1 MSAVAEQTVAWLEH
15 FIGQPP
21 APAWLQ
27 SLRDAAFARFAELG
41 FPTTHNEEW
50 RFTNVSAIART
61 AFAPGAPDAL
71 LVYPDSVKKLAPA
84 DAEAHLA
91 RHAAFDQNPFVA
103 LNTAFIGNV
112 TVLEIPRNAVIEQPI
127 EITYVAQGVPS
138 GPVPAVSRLVSTPVG
153 ERDASGGMSAGAAGR
168 RACATVAHPRT
179 LIIVGA
185 NAQCTI
191 VETYKGA
198 GNYFTNAVTEIVVG
212 DRAVVDHYKVQQE
225 SVNAFHISTLQVTI
239 GRSAAFASHSISPGG
254 ALVRNDVNATL
265 SEGSDATLNGLYIVN
280 GTQHAD
286 NQTMMNH
293 AMPHGPSH
301 ELYKGILDGKAHAVF
316 NGKII
321 VRKDAQ
327 KTDSK
332 QTNKNLVLSDDAVV
346 DTKPE
351 LQIFADD
358 VRCTHGAT
366 IGQLDAESLFYLQSR
381 GIGKRQARN
390 LLTYAFAQ
398 DVVDRIKVQSL
409 RDSLERILFEKFH
422 EHAE

>member
-15 FIGQPP
+15 FTNQPP

-27 SLRDAAFARFAELG
+27 SLRDRAFARFAELG

-50 RFTNVSAIART
+50 RFTNVAPIART
-61 AFAPGAPDAL
+61 AFTPVAADAL
-71 LVYPDSVKKLAPA
+71 LVYPESVKKLAPA
-84 DAEAHLA
+84 EAEAHLA

-103 LNTAFIGNV
+103 LNTAFLGNV
-112 TVLEIPRNAVIEQPI
+112 TVLEIPRNAVISQPI
-127 EITYVAQGVPS
+127 EITYVAQS
-138 GPVPAVSRLVSTPVG
+138 LVPAVSRLVSTPVG
-153 ERDASGGMSAGAAGR
+153 ERDTIVGMSADAAGTS
-168 RACATVAHPRT
+168 ACATAAHPRI
-179 LIIVGA
+179 LILVGA

-191 VETYKGA
+191 VETYKGT
-198 GNYFTNAVTEIVVG
+198 GTYFTNAVTEVVVG

-225 SVNAFHISTLQVTI
+225 FVNAFHIATLQATV
-239 GRSAAFASHSISPGG
+239 GRSAAFSTHSISLGG
-254 ALVRNDVNATL
+254 ALVRNDVNVTL
-265 SEGSDATLNGLYIVN
+265 SEGSDATVNGLYIVN
-280 GTQHAD
+280 GAQHVDNHTQID
-286 NQTMMNH
+286 H
-293 AMPHGPSH
+293 AMPHGTSH

-366 IGQLDAESLFYLQSR
+366 IGQLDAEALFYLQSR
-381 GIGKRQARN
+381 GIGKSQARS

-398 DVVDRIKVQSL
+398 DVVDRIKVQWL
-409 RDSLERILFEKFH
+409 RDSLEAILFEKFH
-422 EHAE
+422 EHAD